1 MKIEVSVERLGE
13 QVAALLVELVAAA
26 LIGNLTF
33 AYITSMAGDTSLSE
47 KKRIYEESSSRTR

>member
-47 KKRIYEESSSRTR
+47 KKRIL